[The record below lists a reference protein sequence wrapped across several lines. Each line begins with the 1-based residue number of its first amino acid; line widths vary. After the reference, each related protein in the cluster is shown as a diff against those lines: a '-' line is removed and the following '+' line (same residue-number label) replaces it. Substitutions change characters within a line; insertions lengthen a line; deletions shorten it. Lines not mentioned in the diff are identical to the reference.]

1 MTVYSKKKSQDNMDI
16 ISIAIVE
23 DNHDIRTAM
32 ELLINGSD
40 GYACVGTFNNA
51 ETAVEQIP
59 HLLPNVVLMDFNLPG
74 GMNGIECIARLK
86 SEYQDMQFMMLT
98 VYEDDDKIF
107 NALEAGAS
115 GYILKKTSPGE
126 LLEAIRD
133 LHEGG
138 SPMSSQIARRVVAFF
153 QKQAKPNPALE
164 ALTTREKEI
173 LDQLSKG
180 FLYKEIASNLFISI
194 ETVRR
199 HVHNIYEKLHVR
211 SRTDAVNKYYNR

>member
-1 MTVYSKKKSQDNMDI
+1 MTVYSKKKSQDSMDV
-16 ISIAIVE
+16 ISVAIVE

-32 ELLINGSD
+32 ELLINGSE
-40 GYACVGTFNNA
+40 GYACIGTFNNA
-51 ETAVEQIP
+51 ETALEQIP
-59 HLLPNVVLMDFNLPG
+59 HLLPNVALMDFNLPG

-86 SEYQDMQFMMLT
+86 AEFPDMQFMMLT

-107 NALEAGAS
+107 QALEAGAS

-138 SPMSSQIARRVVAFF
+138 SPMSSQIARRVVAYF

-164 ALTTREKEI
+164 ALTSREKEI

-180 FLYKEIASNLFISI
+180 FLYKEIASNLYISI

>member
-1 MTVYSKKKSQDNMDI
+1 MTVYSKKKSQGNMDTI
-16 ISIAIVE
+16 TIAIVE

-59 HLLPNVVLMDFNLPG
+59 QLMPNVVLMDFNLPG
-74 GMNGIECIARLK
+74 GMNGIECIAQLK
-86 SEYQDMQFMMLT
+86 REHPDMQFMMLT

-107 NALEAGAS
+107 MALEAGAS

-133 LHEGG
+133 LYDGG

-164 ALTTREKEI
+164 ALTIREKEI

-180 FLYKEIASNLFISI
+180 YLYKEIASNLFISI
-194 ETVRR
+194 DTVRR

>member
-1 MTVYSKKKSQDNMDI
+1 MDV
-16 ISIAIVE
+16 ISVAIVE

-40 GYACVGTFNNA
+40 GYACIGTFNNA
-51 ETAVEQIP
+51 ETALEQIP

-86 SEYQDMQFMMLT
+86 AEFPDMQFMMLT

-107 NALEAGAS
+107 QALEAGAS

-138 SPMSSQIARRVVAFF
+138 SPMSSQIARRVVAYF

-164 ALTTREKEI
+164 ALTSREKEI

-180 FLYKEIASNLFISI
+180 YLYKEIASNLFISI

>member
-1 MTVYSKKKSQDNMDI
+1 MDI

-51 ETAVEQIP
+51 ETALEQIP
-59 HLLPNVVLMDFNLPG
+59 QLLPNVVLMDFNLPG

-86 SEYQDMQFMMLT
+86 AEYQDMQFMMLT

-107 NALEAGAS
+107 MALEAGAS

>member
-1 MTVYSKKKSQDNMDI
+1 MDI
-16 ISIAIVE
+16 ISVAIVE
-23 DNHDIRTAM
+23 DNHDIRNAM
-32 ELLINGSD
+32 ELLINGSE
-40 GYACVGTFNNA
+40 GYACIGAFNNA
-51 ETAVEQIP
+51 EMALERVPQ
-59 HLLPNVVLMDFNLPG
+59 LLPNVVLMDFNLPG
-74 GMNGIECIARLK
+74 MNGIECIARLK
-86 SEYQDMQFMMLT
+86 AEFPDMQFMMLT

-107 NALEAGAS
+107 MALEAGAS

-126 LLEAIRD
+126 LLDAIRD
-133 LHEGG
+133 LHDGG
-138 SPMSSQIARRVVAFF
+138 SPMSSQIARRVVAYF

-164 ALTTREKEI
+164 ALTSREKEI

-211 SRTDAVNKYYNR
+211 SRTDAVNKYFNR

>member
-1 MTVYSKKKSQDNMDI
+1 MMVYSKKKLQDSMDI
-16 ISIAIVE
+16 ISVAIVE

-40 GYACVGTFNNA
+40 GYACIGTFNNA
-51 ETAVEQIP
+51 EAALEKIP
-59 HLLPNVVLMDFNLPG
+59 QLMPSVVLMDFNLP

-86 SEYQDMQFMMLT
+86 GDFPDMQFMMLT

-115 GYILKKTSPGE
+115 GYILKKTPPGE
-126 LLEAIRD
+126 LLDAIRD
-133 LHEGG
+133 LHDGG
-138 SPMSSQIARRVVAFF
+138 SPMSSQIARRVVAYF

-164 ALTTREKEI
+164 ALTSREKEI

-180 FLYKEIASNLFISI
+180 FLYKEIAGNLFISI

-211 SRTDAVNKYYNR
+211 SRTDAVNKYFNR

>member
-16 ISIAIVE
+16 ISVAIVE

-32 ELLINGSD
+32 ELLINGSE
-40 GYACVGTFNNA
+40 GYACIGTFNNA
-51 ETAVEQIP
+51 ETALEQIP
-59 HLLPNVVLMDFNLPG
+59 QLMPNVALMDFNLPG

-86 SEYQDMQFMMLT
+86 AEFPDMQFMMLT

-107 NALEAGAS
+107 QALEAGAS

-138 SPMSSQIARRVVAFF
+138 SPMSSQIARRVVAYF

-164 ALTTREKEI
+164 ALTSREKEI

>member
-1 MTVYSKKKSQDNMDI
+1 MDI
-16 ISIAIVE
+16 ISVAIVE

-32 ELLINGSD
+32 ELLINGSE

-51 ETAVEQIP
+51 ETALEQIP
-59 HLLPNVVLMDFNLPG
+59 HLLPNVALMDFNLPG

-86 SEYQDMQFMMLT
+86 AEFPDMQFMMLT

-107 NALEAGAS
+107 QALEAGAS

-138 SPMSSQIARRVVAFF
+138 SPMSSQIARRVVAYF

-164 ALTTREKEI
+164 ALTSREKEI

-180 FLYKEIASNLFISI
+180 FLYKEIASNLYISI

>member
-1 MTVYSKKKSQDNMDI
+1 
-16 ISIAIVE
+16 
-23 DNHDIRTAM
+23 
-32 ELLINGSD
+32 
-40 GYACVGTFNNA
+40 
-51 ETAVEQIP
+51 
-59 HLLPNVVLMDFNLPG
+59 MDFNLPG
-74 GMNGIECIARLK
+74 GMNGIECIAQLK
-86 SEYQDMQFMMLT
+86 REHPDMQFMMLT

-107 NALEAGAS
+107 MALEAGAS

-133 LHEGG
+133 LYDGG

-180 FLYKEIASNLFISI
+180 YLYKEIASNLFISI

>member
-1 MTVYSKKKSQDNMDI
+1 MTVYSKKKSQDHMDTI
-16 ISIAIVE
+16 TIAIVE

-59 HLLPNVVLMDFNLPG
+59 QLMPNVVLMDFNLPG
-74 GMNGIECIARLK
+74 GMNGIECIAQLK
-86 SEYQDMQFMMLT
+86 REHPDMQFMMLT

-107 NALEAGAS
+107 MALEAGAS

-133 LHEGG
+133 LYDGG
-138 SPMSSQIARRVVAFF
+138 SPMSSQIVRRVVAFF

-164 ALTTREKEI
+164 ALTAREKEI

-180 FLYKEIASNLFISI
+180 YLYKEIASNLFISI

>member
-51 ETAVEQIP
+51 ETALEQIP
-59 HLLPNVVLMDFNLPG
+59 QLLPNVVLMDFNLPG

-86 SEYQDMQFMMLT
+86 AEYQDMQFMMLT

>member
-32 ELLINGSD
+32 ELLINGSE

-51 ETAVEQIP
+51 ETALEQIP
-59 HLLPNVVLMDFNLPG
+59 QLLPNVVLMDFNLPG

-86 SEYQDMQFMMLT
+86 AEYQDMQFMMLT

-107 NALEAGAS
+107 MALEAGAS

>member
-1 MTVYSKKKSQDNMDI
+1 MDI
-16 ISIAIVE
+16 ISVAIVE
-23 DNHDIRTAM
+23 DNHDIRQAM
-32 ELLINGSD
+32 ELLINGSE
-40 GYACVGTFNNA
+40 GYACIGAFNNA
-51 ETAVEQIP
+51 ENALEKIP
-59 HLLPNVVLMDFNLPG
+59 QLLPNVVLMDFNLPG
-74 GMNGIECIARLK
+74 MNGIECIARLK
-86 SEYQDMQFMMLT
+86 GEFPDMQFMMLT

-107 NALEAGAS
+107 MALEAGAS

-126 LLEAIRD
+126 LLDAIRD

-138 SPMSSQIARRVVAFF
+138 SPMSSQIARRVVAYF

-164 ALTTREKEI
+164 ALTSREKEI

-180 FLYKEIASNLFISI
+180 FLYKEIAGNLFISI

-211 SRTDAVNKYYNR
+211 SRTDAVNKYFNR

>member
-1 MTVYSKKKSQDNMDI
+1 MDV
-16 ISIAIVE
+16 ISVAIVE

-32 ELLINGSD
+32 ELLINGSE
-40 GYACVGTFNNA
+40 GYACIGTFNNA
-51 ETAVEQIP
+51 ETALEQIP
-59 HLLPNVVLMDFNLPG
+59 HLLPNVALMDFNLPG

-86 SEYQDMQFMMLT
+86 AEFPDMQFMMLT

-107 NALEAGAS
+107 QALEAGAS

-138 SPMSSQIARRVVAFF
+138 SPMSSQIARRVVAYF

-164 ALTTREKEI
+164 ALTSREKEI

-180 FLYKEIASNLFISI
+180 FLYKEIASNLYISI

>member
-1 MTVYSKKKSQDNMDI
+1 MDI
-16 ISIAIVE
+16 ISVAIVE

-32 ELLINGSD
+32 ELLINGSE

-51 ETAVEQIP
+51 ETAQEQIP

-86 SEYQDMQFMMLT
+86 AEFPDMQFMMLT

-107 NALEAGAS
+107 QALEAGAS

-133 LHEGG
+133 VHEGG
-138 SPMSSQIARRVVAFF
+138 SPMSSQIARRVVAYF

-164 ALTTREKEI
+164 ALTSREKEI

-180 FLYKEIASNLFISI
+180 FLYKEIASNLYISI

>member
-1 MTVYSKKKSQDNMDI
+1 MDI
-16 ISIAIVE
+16 ISVAIVE
-23 DNHDIRTAM
+23 DNHDIRQAM
-32 ELLINGSD
+32 ELLINGSE
-40 GYACVGTFNNA
+40 GYACIGAFNNA
-51 ETAVEQIP
+51 ENGLEKIP
-59 HLLPNVVLMDFNLPG
+59 QLLPNVVLMDFNLPG
-74 GMNGIECIARLK
+74 MNGIECIARLK
-86 SEYQDMQFMMLT
+86 GEFPDMQFMMLT

-107 NALEAGAS
+107 MALEAGAS

-126 LLEAIRD
+126 LLDAIRD

-138 SPMSSQIARRVVAFF
+138 SPMSSQIARRVVAYF

-164 ALTTREKEI
+164 ALTSREKEI

-180 FLYKEIASNLFISI
+180 FLYKEIAGNLFISI

-211 SRTDAVNKYYNR
+211 SRTDAVNKYFNR